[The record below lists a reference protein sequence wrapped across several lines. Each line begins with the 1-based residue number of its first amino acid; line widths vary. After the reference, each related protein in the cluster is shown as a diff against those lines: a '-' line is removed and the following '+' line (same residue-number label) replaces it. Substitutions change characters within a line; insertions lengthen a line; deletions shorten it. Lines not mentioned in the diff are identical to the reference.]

1 MLLTSTLLLT
11 AMAAAPAQ
19 QGAVIL
25 QPDAIVAPDGSR
37 QTGVSVVI
45 RDGRIVEVAATPKT
59 AGTKVQLSGVLAPG
73 MIDAFSGRGAD
84 RLLTEQSA
92 RTTEDLRAAD
102 GLQMSSPVWESL
114 MARGVTAVHVVPD
127 PTNVLA
133 GWGALV
139 STGGEDR
146 VRQPQSAMVA
156 SLVQS
161 SVTDTRVGPSSL
173 AGAMEI
179 LEQALAN
186 PDGGDFGSR
195 LWFFL
200 ENAEGAR
207 SAMAMTERMSG
218 TTANPVLMGEVGS
231 FGGLFAGQLVG
242 LPTMGY
248 GALARRAE
256 TWRLLHKAGT
266 RFAFGSRAGN
276 LEWDALRTSAM
287 ALSRFTGDVEAA
299 WSSVSSNPAEMLG
312 VGGEMGSIQV
322 GARAD
327 LVLWT
332 AHPLDAT
339 ARVISVMIG
348 GDTVYRVSQENM

>member
-1 MLLTSTLLLT
+1 MLFPTTLLLST
-11 AMAAAPAQ
+11 LAAVSAQ
-19 QGAVIL
+19 QGAIIL

-37 QTGVSVVI
+37 QAGVSVVI
-45 RDGRIVEVAATPKT
+45 REGRIVEVAETPKT
-59 AGTKVQLSGVLAPG
+59 AGTQVQLSGVLAPG

-92 RTTEDLRAAD
+92 RTTEDLRASD

-133 GWGALV
+133 GWGTLV
-139 STGGEDR
+139 STGGENR
-146 VRQPQSAMVA
+146 VLQQQSAMIA

-161 SVTDTRVGPSSL
+161 SVNDARVGPSSL
-173 AGAMEI
+173 AGALEI
-179 LEQALAN
+179 LEQSLAN
-186 PDGGDFGSR
+186 PDGSEIGSH

-207 SAMAMTERMSG
+207 GAMSLTERKEG
-218 TTANPVLMGEVGS
+218 TTANPVLMGEIGS
-231 FGGLFAGQLVG
+231 FGGLFAGKLVG

-256 TWRLLHKAGT
+256 TWRRLHKAGT

-276 LEWDALRTSAM
+276 REWDALRTSAM

-299 WSSVSSNPAEMLG
+299 WSSVTSNPAEMLG
-312 VGGEMGSIQV
+312 VAEDMGSIQV

-339 ARVISVMIG
+339 ARVTAVMIG
-348 GDTVYRVSQENM
+348 GETVYRAPQENK